1 MVMDASN
8 MQNIFLVEWKEVNPK
23 LFEKQQ
29 GLKYSQDPQN

>member
-1 MVMDASN
+1 MVMEASN

-29 GLKYSQDPQN
+29 IRLKI